1 MKTIKY
7 ENMNIQLPFTL
18 KSTECDEITTEQVTV
33 QKYVPANRTH
43 LNLTLPRFANG
54 VYLAILNAKV
64 NGNNTKANKGISWF
78 KEYFPYSATML
89 FN

>member
-7 ENMNIQLPFTL
+7 DNMNIQLPFTL
-18 KSTECDEITTEQVTV
+18 KTTECDEITTEEVKV
-33 QKYVPANRTH
+33 QNVPSNKTH

-64 NGNNTKANKGISWF
+64 NGNNKKADKGINWF